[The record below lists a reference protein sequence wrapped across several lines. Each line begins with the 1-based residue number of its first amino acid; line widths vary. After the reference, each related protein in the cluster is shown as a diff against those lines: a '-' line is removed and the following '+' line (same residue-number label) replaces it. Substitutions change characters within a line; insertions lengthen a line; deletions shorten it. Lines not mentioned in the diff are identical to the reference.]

1 MDFVSN
7 VHEYFGGKCKPG
19 DLAPY
24 VLVPGNEE
32 RVEKFAARWDE
43 AHLVAHHYE
52 FLIYTGV
59 LNGIPISACST
70 GIGGMSV
77 SIAIEELARLGAHTF
92 LRIGVTGPL
101 DSEIGLGQLVIAKGA
116 VRFDGTSHDYVRPE
130 FPAYAHIE
138 IVMAAARAAERL
150 NLPYQISV
158 IASIASL
165 GPRREEGYRRFLTN
179 HSQEIRDELI
189 AAGIVDGEGE
199 SATLFILS
207 ALYGFRAGTVNVCS
221 VDKQTHRFDPLA
233 EQKAINVGLETI
245 RVLAAW
251 DQIKEKHGKKF
262 MTPGIH

>member
-1 MDFVSN
+1 MDFTSS

-19 DLAPY
+19 DIAPY
-24 VLVPGNEE
+24 VLVPGNED
-32 RVEKFAARWDE
+32 RVEKFAARWDD

-59 LNGIPISACST
+59 YRGIQISACST

-77 SIAIEELARLGAHTF
+77 CIAVEELAKLGANTF
-92 LRIGVTGPL
+92 LRVGVTGPL
-101 DSEIGLGQLVIAKGA
+101 DNEIGLGELVIAKGA

-130 FPAYAHIE
+130 FPAYADIE
-138 IVMAAARAAERL
+138 IIMAAARAAERL
-150 NLPYQISV
+150 KLPYQISV

-165 GPRREEGYRRFLTN
+165 GPRSSESYRRFLTS
-179 HSQEIRDELI
+179 HSQRIRDELL

-207 ALYGFRAGTVNVCS
+207 ALYGFRAGTINVCA
-221 VDKQTHRFDPLA
+221 VDKQKHLWDPLA
-233 EQKAINVGLETI
+233 EQKAIDVSLETI

-251 DQIKEKHGKKF
+251 DQIKGKKGKKI
-262 MTPGIH
+262 MTPSVH